1 MEAVRSLCSRVVVNI
16 IVRISRLSGDVMNME
31 EEIVRVLSGVVKLP
45 LDKERVYDVVLEASV
60 SSI

>member
-31 EEIVRVLSGVVKLP
+31 EEIVRVLSGVVK
-45 LDKERVYDVVLEASV
+45 
-60 SSI
+60 

>member
-31 EEIVRVLSGVVKLP
+31 EEIVRVLSSVVKLP